1 MTFKALQN
9 LITNTTAYTAV
20 GAAQIALPA
29 SVIAMLTAQLAGG
42 AYYTAVSVTDGVNYE
57 VMNIVGVTAGGAD
70 VVRGVDGT
78 VAVPLAQGSQVR
90 FVWTTQGIGDVA
102 PGGGVTLTGAG
113 GTAVSGGPDY
123 VIGSYDYAPGDNVT
137 FTPLGPLKY
146 AINFNGASPV
156 GPPAVTVTA
165 SGIATAS
172 GGPVNYNIFVAPPA
186 FVGAGGITVT
196 GTWPDITITNELASG
211 GTLMGVIG
219 GAGITVS
226 GDLTLNP
233 TISLSTV
240 GPGIGAYGGI
250 HLNAY
255 GQVTAIDA
263 SLVTGI
269 TSPTSGVTI
278 GGPTA
283 GVFSISVATATHTQQ
298 GLVSL
303 APTTGANDV
312 ANDTQ
317 AVTPAGIANVVAGL
331 TNTFNPASF
340 TIVGN
345 QNALSPAAYT
355 NTISSFIINIPIL
368 AAGKSALIDIYVES
382 YDPVNPT
389 VLQNLGIGLFDAAIL
404 LAGVSN
410 LVSGN
415 VRHLKYLAVG
425 PTTVAGSLTVKTTPL
440 VGSQI
445 IGSYHASVTK
455 NF

>member
-42 AYYTAVSVTDGVNYE
+42 FYTAVSVTDGVNYE
-57 VMNIVGVTAGGAD
+57 VMNIVSITAGAAD
-70 VVRGVDGT
+70 VERGVDGT
-78 VAVPLAQGSQVR
+78 TAVPLAQGAQVR
-90 FVWTTQGIGDVA
+90 FVWTTEGIENISTA
-102 PGGGVTLTGAG
+102 GGPVTLTGSG
-113 GTAVSGGPDY
+113 DSHVTGGPDY
-123 VIGSYDYAPGDNVT
+123 NVESPVWT
-137 FTPLGPLKY
+137 FTGAGLVNVYAGATPYDIIIEQNTIMAQVTVAGTGLAVVTGGPL
-146 AINFNGASPV
+146 
-156 GPPAVTVTA
+156 
-165 SGIATAS
+165 
-172 GGPVNYNIFVAPPA
+172 NYNVDVSEPN
-186 FVGAGGITVT
+186 FVGAGGITIT
-196 GTWPDITITNELASG
+196 GVWPNITITNELASG
-211 GTLMGVIG
+211 GTLVGVTG

-226 GDLTLNP
+226 GALTLNP

-240 GPGIGAYGGI
+240 GPGVGAYGGI
-250 HLNAY
+250 HLNEF

-283 GVFSISVATATHTQQ
+283 GVYTISVATATHSQQ

-303 APTTGANDV
+303 APVTGANDSS
-312 ANDTQ
+312 NDTQ
-317 AVTPAGIANVVAGL
+317 AVTPAGIANVVSGL
-331 TNTFNPASF
+331 TTTLTPASF
-340 TIVGN
+340 AMFGN

-355 NTISSFIINIPIL
+355 NTISAFIINIPVV
-368 AAGKSALIDIYVES
+368 AAGKAVMIDIYVES
-382 YDPVNPT
+382 YDPANPT
-389 VLQNLGIGLFDAAIL
+389 VQQNFGIGLFDASVL

-410 LVSGN
+410 VVACN
-415 VRHLKYLAVG
+415 VRRLKYLVTG

-440 VGSQI
+440 SGSQV
-445 IGSYHASVTK
+445 IGSYHASIAK

>member
-1 MTFKALQN
+1 
-9 LITNTTAYTAV
+9 
-20 GAAQIALPA
+20 
-29 SVIAMLTAQLAGG
+29 MLTAQLAGG

-70 VVRGVDGT
+70 VIRGVDGT

-90 FVWTTQGIGDVA
+90 FVWTTDGVA
-102 PGGGVTLTGAG
+102 SLATGGPPVTLTGSGDSHVTGGPAYNVDSPVWTFIGAG
-113 GTAVSGGPDY
+113 LVNVSYGATPYDVIISQNTIGAQVTVSGTGL
-123 VIGSYDYAPGDNVT
+123 AEVT
-137 FTPLGPLKY
+137 
-146 AINFNGASPV
+146 
-156 GPPAVTVTA
+156 
-165 SGIATAS
+165 
-172 GGPVNYNIFVAPPA
+172 GGPANYNVDVSEPN

-196 GTWPDITITNELASG
+196 GTWPNITITNELASG

-240 GPGIGAYGGI
+240 GPGIGTYGGI

-283 GVFSISVATATHTQQ
+283 GVFSISVASATHSQQ
-298 GLVSL
+298 GLVVL

-331 TNTFNPASF
+331 TTTLTPASF
-340 TIVGN
+340 AMFGN

-355 NTISSFIINIPIL
+355 NTISAFIINIPIV
-368 AAGKSALIDIYVES
+368 AAGKAVMIDIYVES
-382 YDPVNPT
+382 YDPANPT
-389 VLQNLGIGLFDAAIL
+389 VQQNFGIGLFDASVL

-410 LVSGN
+410 VVACN
-415 VRHLKYLAVG
+415 VRRLKYLVTG

-440 VGSQI
+440 SGSQV
-445 IGSYHASVTK
+445 IGSYHASIAK